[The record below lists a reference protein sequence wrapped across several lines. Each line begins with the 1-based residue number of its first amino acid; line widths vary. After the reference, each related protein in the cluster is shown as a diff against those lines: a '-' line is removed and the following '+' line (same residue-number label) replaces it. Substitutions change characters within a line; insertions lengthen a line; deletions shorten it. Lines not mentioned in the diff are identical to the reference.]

1 MNAGALCA
9 RQAIESP
16 LEPLAPLVFEHAMF
30 RSAARVDAD
39 VSKQCLGVLRRHPAA
54 PSPFV
59 CCDVMSHAKYPA
71 AQVRFLATSA
81 QMPEELQEDLLD
93 NLLDIAGA
101 GTDVEQIARYWITQ
115 LGEQR
120 GRNAPGGLLPA
131 ALLRAIQY
139 SIYRQI

>member
-16 LEPLAPLVFEHAMF
+16 PEPPAPFVFEHKMF
-30 RSAARVDAD
+30 GAAAGVDAD

-59 CCDVMSHAKYPA
+59 CCDVMSHAKHPA
-71 AQVRFLATSA
+71 AQVRFLASSA
-81 QMPEELQEDLLD
+81 QMPEELQEGLLD
-93 NLLDIAGA
+93 DLLDIAEA
-101 GTDVEQIARYWITQ
+101 STDVEQVARHWIAQ
-115 LGEQR
+115 LGEQC
-120 GRNAPGGLLPA
+120 GRNAPGCLLPA